1 VTPSGAPLRRSR
13 RLHLPGWALA
23 LAIAFPQLLPG
34 YAAAS
39 VSFSTAPS
47 TPNLPAVTLNG
58 QAQTDN
64 ATMANWG
71 VKMLSSQTGWNVTV
85 AGDTTSGKSAVFK
98 QYCPN
103 TTCGTDSGPGY
114 ITGGATLAAGSLK
127 LNSTGAS
134 WTGNSGTTPSHLC
147 NSGCLMD
154 TTTAVKIASASTSV
168 LTGTWS
174 TTGYSATSL
183 AASIPTT
190 TRFLSQSGEV
200 YHLDLVFTLNSG
212 P

>member
-1 VTPSGAPLRRSR
+1 MSSPARGPRFAAAAVVAG
-13 RLHLPGWALA
+13 
-23 LAIAFPQLLPG
+23 LAISL
-34 YAAAS
+34 AAGPSADAS
-39 VSFSTAPS
+39 VSFST
-47 TPNLPAVTLNG
+47 TPNLPNLPGLTLNG
-58 QAQTDN
+58 QAQTLN

-71 VKMLSSQTGWNVTV
+71 VTMSGSKTGWNVTV
-85 AGDTTSGKSAVFK
+85 VGDTSAGKSSVFK

-114 ITGGATLAAGSLK
+114 ISGGATLPAGSLK

-147 NSGCLMD
+147 NPGCSMD

-168 LTGTWS
+168 STGTWS
-174 TTGYSATSL
+174 TTGYSAASI

-190 TRFLSQSGEV
+190 IRNLTQSGEV
-200 YHLDLVFTLNSG
+200 YHVDLVWTLNSG